1 MANQTA
7 SDKVKV
13 RLIDLNG
20 KLTEPVLVPKV
31 VHTDQEWRELLTD
44 EKYTITRKRGTEAA
58 FCGGLLNNKGEGVYV
73 CVDCGLP
80 LFRSSA
86 KFESGTGWPSFFQPI
101 SPENVLE
108 IPDHSYGMDRTEI
121 ICPRC
126 GAHLGHVFDDGP
138 RPTGLRFCLNSAA
151 LKFVPEAE
159 LKTVGEKAP

>member
-1 MANQTA
+1 MATETA
-7 SDKVKV
+7 SKVTV

-20 KLTEPVLVPKV
+20 KLTEPVTVPKV

-44 EKYTITRKRGTEAA
+44 EQYAITRKHGTEAA

-80 LFRSSA
+80 LFKSSA

-101 SPENVLE
+101 APENVLE
-108 IPDHSYGMDRTEI
+108 IPDHSYGMVRTEI
-121 ICPRC
+121 ECPRC

-151 LKFVPEAE
+151 LKFIPESQ
-159 LKTVGEKAP
+159 LKTIGEKVP